1 MMGGRVV
8 IDTILNMLMIFLIFT
23 AFFMVFTKNL
33 LNSVIALQIFG
44 TILVVI
50 FLILQ
55 APGVA
60 LAEALIA
67 AGLTTGFFVITIN
80 KTEYRR
86 NE

>member
-1 MMGGRVV
+1 MIGGKIV
-8 IDTILNMLMIFLIFT
+8 IDIIFNMLMVFLIFT
-23 AFFMVFTKNL
+23 AFFMVFTKDL

-44 TILVVI
+44 AIMVVI

-80 KTEYRR
+80 KTGY
-86 NE
+86 